1 MMKNLMTSRFHEKI
15 SSWKISI
22 IESHEMEFF
31 LREDGLWNF
40 HHLKTLTS
48 MIDRVRSVEWL
59 KKSMMKNSYWWQI
72 QSQESIMMMD
82 LMNEVLS
89 CLGYVIFSFRLIF
102 NILENL
108 EDFYCLDFV
117 LLRRN
122 SRFNIDSHS
131 DSQIY

>member
-89 CLGYVIFSFRLIF
+89 CLGYGIFSFRLIF
-102 NILENL
+102 KISDIF
-108 EDFYCLDFV
+108 EDSYCLDLA

-122 SRFNIDSHS
+122 SRFNLDSHS